1 MADLERRHRRT
12 YGSDSNPF
20 RPSGFEERII
30 IGQRIVMGDQIIAEE
45 RIIEPDLV
53 AGAQVNDLI
62 ADYSWT
68 GDVLSLKRIASLC
81 AKAGRPLPEDIAPY
95 FTKLMDDEIEAKL
108 STNKARVKR
117 AKKRT
122 NDSLKKHSKIV
133 RRLNTIDSL
142 RRDQELMKFFNQLLD
157 VPWSKKARP
166 KSLPDI
172 YKVLSTEFEIDEND
186 VRRIIA
192 VQTKVLPTELNPI
205 ETYRQRL
212 KDADLYKKAPAP
224 TTTFDSDFEN

>member
-133 RRLNTIDSL
+133 RRLSPIDAL
-142 RRDQELMKFFNQLLD
+142 RRDRKLMSRFEQYLNE
-157 VPWSKKARP
+157 PWSKKVRL
-166 KSLPDI
+166 KSLPEI
-172 YKVLSTEFEIDEND
+172 YGELSSKFKINFDD
-186 VRRIIA
+186 VRRIIT
-192 VQTKVLPTELNPI
+192 VQTEVLPTELNPI
-205 ETYRQRL
+205 EIYRERL
-212 KDADLYKKAPAP
+212 KYVDLYKKAP